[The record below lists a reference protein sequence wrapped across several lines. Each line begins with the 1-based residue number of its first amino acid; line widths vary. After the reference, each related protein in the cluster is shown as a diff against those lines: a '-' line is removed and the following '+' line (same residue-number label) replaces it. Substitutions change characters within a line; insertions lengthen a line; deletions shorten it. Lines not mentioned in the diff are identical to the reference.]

1 MPTTSNSA
9 SAGQPSA
16 NLLEDYLEKH
26 ELAAALDT
34 STRTVDRWE
43 TARTGPPRTL
53 VGRKVLYRRES
64 VMRWL
69 LERER
74 GAEDNRRARG
84 RRRPPKQRNPAG
96 KAGT

>member
-1 MPTTSNSA
+1 MPTKSNAA

-26 ELAAALDT
+26 ELADALDT

-53 VGRKVLYRRES
+53 VGRRVLYRRES

-74 GAEDNRRARG
+74 VVEDDRRARG
-84 RRRPPKQRNPAG
+84 RRRPPRHRDAAG
-96 KAGT
+96 KAI